1 MPTLGAL
8 FLLLGCFVHLNAIDF
23 ALSYYILF
31 CYAWLFSLRSL
42 FFFNETERE
51 WEMERKRE
59 QREGKL

>member
-1 MPTLGAL
+1 MPTLGAP
-8 FLLLGCFVHLNAIDF
+8 FLLLGCFVHLNAMDF

-51 WEMERKRE
+51 WI
-59 QREGKL
+59 